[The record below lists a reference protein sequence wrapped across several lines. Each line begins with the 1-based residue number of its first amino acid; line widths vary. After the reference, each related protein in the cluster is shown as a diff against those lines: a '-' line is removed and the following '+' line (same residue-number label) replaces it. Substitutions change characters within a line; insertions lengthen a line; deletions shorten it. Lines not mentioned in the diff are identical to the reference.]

1 LQLYHSEQEHALQE
15 HTSTLPP
22 LHAGVLSLH
31 IYNIAH
37 HREDEHTA
45 GPSKCKKQTS
55 RAAEE
60 PEQQL
65 CTLQSNTKLQAG
77 SGIAALQEGS
87 KRGIG
92 SLPSDE
98 DELIFNFKRVTA
110 QG

>member
-1 LQLYHSEQEHALQE
+1 VSISSKCKKQTSRAAEEPEQQL
-15 HTSTLPP
+15 
-22 LHAGVLSLH
+22 
-31 IYNIAH
+31 
-37 HREDEHTA
+37 
-45 GPSKCKKQTS
+45 CKKQTS

>member
-1 LQLYHSEQEHALQE
+1 LEFLKQEWVAFLSFGTHLFNFFK
-15 HTSTLPP
+15 P
-22 LHAGVLSLH
+22 VL
-31 IYNIAH
+31 
-37 HREDEHTA
+37 
-45 GPSKCKKQTS
+45 
-55 RAAEE
+55 
-60 PEQQL
+60 
-65 CTLQSNTKLQAG
+65 LQAG